1 MLRLKNFIELTVSIL
16 IFFEGYAIVIFVP
29 QRDRFGADKK
39 IRGSS
44 SVVERQ
50 LPKLNVAGS
59 NPVSRSKE
67 KTRKSGLNARFFGLF
82 LFLDFAVWS
91 LFGRY
96 CREKIPKDTKRN

>member
-59 NPVSRSKE
+59 NPVSRS
-67 KTRKSGLNARFFGLF
+67 
-82 LFLDFAVWS
+82 
-91 LFGRY
+91 
-96 CREKIPKDTKRN
+96 TKRLEKVSVTATFSGSIFLKKPT

>member
-1 MLRLKNFIELTVSIL
+1 MLSLKNFIELTVSIL

-59 NPVSRSKE
+59 NPVSRSMI
-67 KTRKSGLNARFFGLF
+67 G
-82 LFLDFAVWS
+82 
-91 LFGRY
+91 
-96 CREKIPKDTKRN
+96 